1 MKVLLLSTVREFYRQ
16 RAGFFLVAIFILFG
30 FLTSR
35 EHYAFALFFLTDDW
49 GMSALFVVWI
59 AYTLLCAQFLSR
71 QLVQPEYVVLQNAF
85 LWPVGKRV
93 IRLVVMALGFIL
105 PLILYGIYVFA
116 IARQENENI
125 VAKTWPI
132 LPYWLLMS
140 LVLMLVA
147 EWRLRNPDQTTATET
162 VFQLPFRRPTSFGFW
177 TLEWL
182 LRERGFTLLL
192 SKVGVFLF
200 MIAALVYDST
210 GTYDLRLP
218 AVGFTL
224 AYLLNAG
231 LSYELYL
238 WENEVWLWG
247 KSLPFGK
254 IARFVRV
261 AILHAIL
268 LLPETFLAVRYG
280 TRLEWYE
287 LAQLYALGLSTL
299 LLYHTSLYRAPKL
312 LEETLQPV
320 AISFIILTFAIL
332 YKIPVALLAL
342 ILLAGAFLGWQRWY
356 Y

>member
-1 MKVLLLSTVREFYRQ
+1 MKVFLLSTVREFYRQ
-16 RAGFFLVAIFILFG
+16 RAGLFLMVVFILFG
-30 FLTSR
+30 FLSSR
-35 EHYAFALFFLTDDW
+35 EHYAFAVFFLKDDW
-49 GMSALFVVWI
+49 GMIALMVAWI
-59 AYTLLCAQFLSR
+59 AYTLLCVQFLAH
-71 QLVQPEYVVLQNAF
+71 QLTQPEYVILQNAF

-93 IRLVVMALGFIL
+93 IRLLAMALGLIL
-105 PLILYGIYVFA
+105 PLILYGIYVFT
-116 IARQENENI
+116 IARQENLTGN
-125 VAKTWPI
+125 TWPI

-140 LVLMLVA
+140 VCLMSVA
-147 EWRLRNPDQTTATET
+147 EWRLRNPDISKAAKTTLR
-162 VFQLPFRRPTSFGFW
+162 LPFRRPANYVFW
-177 TLEWL
+177 TIEWL

-247 KSLPFGK
+247 KSLPFGA
-254 IARFVRV
+254 ITRFGRV

-268 LLPETFLAVRYG
+268 LLPETFLAISYG

-287 LAQLYALGLSTL
+287 LAQLYILGLSTL
-299 LLYHTSLYRAPKL
+299 LLYHVSLYRAPKL

-320 AISFIILTFAIL
+320 AIGFIILTFAIL
-332 YKIPVALLAL
+332 YKIPIALLAL
-342 ILLAGAFLGWQRWY
+342 ILLIFAFAGWRRWY
-356 Y
+356 N